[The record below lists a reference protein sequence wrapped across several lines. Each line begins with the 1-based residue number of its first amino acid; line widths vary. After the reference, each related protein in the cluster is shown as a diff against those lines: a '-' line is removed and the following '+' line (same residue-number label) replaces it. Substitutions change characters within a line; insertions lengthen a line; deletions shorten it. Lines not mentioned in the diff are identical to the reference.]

1 MRGVYWLGLSAAV
14 VTFAD
19 AALYLMVIRNQDS
32 PAEWGTVRFIAALI
46 VLAGVLTAVGSV
58 AEGTIRA
65 ALLGGATPIL
75 LVLGYL
81 GAFSIGPP
89 LFLAGMVTG
98 IGALSAKR
106 ERPPSRRPAPR
117 PRSASSRP

>member
-1 MRGVYWLGLSAAV
+1 MRGVYWLGLCAAV

-32 PAEWGTVRFIAALI
+32 PAEWGSVGFIAALI

-98 IGALSAKR
+98 IVALRAKR
-106 ERPPSRRPAPR
+106 ERPPSQPPAPR